1 MNEDYDGL
9 LLVETH
15 EDLNKHEPG
24 NKRGCMTVVA
34 AMLAFILV
42 FSASF
47 PLLRFII
54 RNNYDQQVEN
64 FKVSVCEN
72 LSDAGFND
80 MTCDPSLGIAEFVP
94 KVFSIGDSE
103 GRVAA
108 VMKGYSLKK
117 QIAASQPGCLNPS
130 LLTYLVA
137 KSFIGWKTEVAF
149 LFCSDLL
156 VERTVLVD
164 GAPIRRPTYDF

>member
-9 LLVETH
+9 LIVETY
-15 EDLNKHEPG
+15 EDLNKPEPG

-34 AMLAFILV
+34 VLLAFILV
-42 FSASF
+42 FSASV

-54 RNNYDQQVEN
+54 RNSYDQKIEN
-64 FKVSVCEN
+64 FTAAVCGN
-72 LSDAGFND
+72 LSDADFND
-80 MTCDPSLGIAEFVP
+80 TTCDPSLGIAEFVP
-94 KVFSIGDSE
+94 MVFSIGDSE
-103 GRVAA
+103 GRVAVA
-108 VMKGYSLKK
+108 MKGYNLKK

-130 LLTYLVA
+130 LLTYLIA
-137 KSFIGWKTEVAF
+137 RSFIGWKTEVAF